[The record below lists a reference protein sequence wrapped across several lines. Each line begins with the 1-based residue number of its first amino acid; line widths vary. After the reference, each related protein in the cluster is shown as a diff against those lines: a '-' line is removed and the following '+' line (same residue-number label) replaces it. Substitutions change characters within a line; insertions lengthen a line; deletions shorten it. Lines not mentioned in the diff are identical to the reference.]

1 MLPTGFL
8 GFCRRV
14 SLLFPSREPPGPS
27 CGQVLIE
34 SFFLATVFEIF
45 RCRQGRALQ
54 KDNSREG
61 GRSGQEGPGGGRD
74 AVTLWS
80 VAA

>member
-45 RCRQGRALQ
+45 RCRQGFREELQ
-54 KDNSREG
+54 K
-61 GRSGQEGPGGGRD
+61 GRAEFQRRGARNP
-74 AVTLWS
+74 VTPWTL
-80 VAA
+80 

>member
-14 SLLFPSREPPGPS
+14 SLLFLSREPPAPS

-34 SFFLATVFEIF
+34 SFFLANVFEIF
-45 RCRQGRALQ
+45 RCRQGSREELQ
-54 KDNSREG
+54 K
-61 GRSGQEGPGGGRD
+61 GRAEFQRRGARNP
-74 AVTLWS
+74 VTPWS
-80 VAA
+80 L

>member
-14 SLLFPSREPPGPS
+14 SLLFLSRDPPPGPS

-34 SFFLATVFEIF
+34 SFFLANVFEIF
-45 RCRQGRALQ
+45 RCRQGSREELQ
-54 KDNSREG
+54 K
-61 GRSGQEGPGGGRD
+61 GRAEFQRRGARNP
-74 AVTLWS
+74 VTPWTL
-80 VAA
+80 

>member
-14 SLLFPSREPPGPS
+14 SLLFPSREPPS

-34 SFFLATVFEIF
+34 SFFLANVFEIF
-45 RCRQGRALQ
+45 RCRQGSTEELQ
-54 KDNSREG
+54 K
-61 GRSGQEGPGGGRD
+61 GRAEFQRRGARNP
-74 AVTLWS
+74 VTPWS
-80 VAA
+80 L